1 MNLQSTTGERD
12 LELLMFSLNLKAS
25 YVENSLSAIT
35 RRSLLHTAGARQ
47 LGSSALT
54 AESIDGI
61 PRTDDDDA

>member
-1 MNLQSTTGERD
+1 
-12 LELLMFSLNLKAS
+12 MFSLNLKAS

-47 LGSSALT
+47 LASSALT
-54 AESIDGI
+54 EESIDGI